1 MKPKVH
7 ASKSQISFAQSL
19 RSCHASKPKVHASKA
34 RLLLFLVLAFCVGC
48 QPRLQETAP
57 PPADPALRVKVL
69 TYNVLGGRNTDGAR
83 DLTRLADVINALD
96 PDVVALQEV
105 DRHTGRLDGVDL
117 PGELALLTGMD
128 FAFGR
133 AMYYDGGEYGEAIL
147 SRFPIVDVTNHALP
161 HQEASEP
168 RAALATTIQI
178 PASEQTF
185 VFIGTHL
192 DHLRSPTDRIMQ
204 ATELNAILRHYTNQ
218 PVLLVGDLNAEPG
231 SEPMRILTDR
241 WTDAWTEAGGFT
253 IPSDAPRKRI
263 DYILY
268 RPNDRWSVVTTYRGI
283 DVQEAD
289 TAWRALL
296 NVASDHLPLMAE
308 FELRVQ

>member
-1 MKPKVH
+1 MKV
-7 ASKSQISFAQSL
+7 
-19 RSCHASKPKVHASKA
+19 
-34 RLLLFLVLAFCVGC
+34 RLLVLLFLLMGVGC
-48 QPRLQETAP
+48 QPRLQETAQS
-57 PPADPALRVKVL
+57 PADPALRVKVL

-83 DLTRLADVINALD
+83 DLSRLAEVINTLG

-105 DRHTGRLDGVDL
+105 DRHTGRLNGVDL

-133 AMYYDGGEYGEAIL
+133 AMEYDGGEYGEAIL

-161 HQEASEP
+161 HLEASEP
-168 RAALATTIQI
+168 RAALAATIQI

-192 DHLRSPTDRIMQ
+192 DHQRSPEDRVMQ
-204 ATELNAILRHYTNQ
+204 AREINEVIKQYPNQ
-218 PVLLVGDLNAEPG
+218 PVLLAGDLNAEPG
-231 SEPMRILTDR
+231 SEPMRILADH
-241 WTDAWTEAGGFT
+241 WTDAWTEEGGFT

-268 RPNDRWSVVTTYRGI
+268 RPNDRWSVVKMYRGI

-289 TAWRALL
+289 TLWRALL

-308 FELRVQ
+308 FELRAQ